1 MISTRTYGPCASR
14 LGVIARN
21 RDNRRHRWITRPTND
36 SDAAPRRASFVPRA
50 SSSSPKKKT
59 DAKNTPLGLP
69 ITYHVDPPRPARGTT
84 FKESRCEPTE
94 QEEHDSCSIRDATE
108 VYDSRCKA
116 CGGNKLVM
124 SMTRSGAGKRYKETI
139 STCQVCGGTGYVRV
153 SSSRV
158 PADASKGD
166 VEAAHF
172 EHFPKHGA
180 DAERDKRASGWNFR
194 RNMFEGFEDEA
205 KKKNAR

>member
-1 MISTRTYGPCASR
+1 MISTVCIGRCASR
-14 LGVIARN
+14 PGMVAR
-21 RDNRRHRWITRPTND
+21 RRHRNRHLSITTRTTND
-36 SDAAPRRASFVPRA
+36 AGAHRRATFVPHA
-50 SSSSPKKKT
+50 SSAKNKD
-59 DAKNTPLGLP
+59 DARNTPLGLP

-94 QEEHDSCSIRDATE
+94 QEELDSCSIQDATE

-116 CGGNKLVM
+116 CGGNKLVI
-124 SMTRSGAGKRYKETI
+124 SMTRRGAGKRYKETI

-153 SSSRV
+153 ASSRV

-180 DAERDKRASGWNFR
+180 DAERDQRSSEWNFR
-194 RNMFEGFEDEA
+194 CNMFEEFEEEA

>member
-1 MISTRTYGPCASR
+1 MISMLTHGRCASR
-14 LGVIARN
+14 PGVIARN
-21 RDNRRHRWITRPTND
+21 RDSRRHLWITRTTND
-36 SDAAPRRASFVPRA
+36 AGAPRRASFVPRA
-50 SSSSPKKKT
+50 SSAKKT
-59 DAKNTPLGLP
+59 DVKNTPLGLP
-69 ITYHVDPPRPARGTT
+69 ITYHVDPPRPVRGTT

-94 QEEHDSCSIRDATE
+94 QEEHDSCTIRDATE

-180 DAERDKRASGWNFR
+180 DAERDKKAYGWNFR
-194 RNMFEGFEDEA
+194 ANMFAEFEDEA